1 MHTTM
6 LAAAVGLFLQAAVG
20 LTLEARWRAFGAK
33 AGAPPRNVNQFD
45 LRGYEG
51 MRDDDNRTPRFIE
64 AIERQLAVSAA
75 AGRGRVVLDIGT
87 GPFALLALAAAR
99 AGASRVFALESDG
112 RVAAAAREAV
122 AAATDVP
129 SGLVE
134 VIEGLSTEVSLPEP
148 ADIIVAEVVGN
159 VASEEGFVAT
169 MRDARDRHAAHPSDP
184 ASFIPCAIET
194 LGAPMS
200 YVMHHPALG
209 PAGFDWE
216 RVIADEPPPHFACSY
231 RGLQL
236 LAEPQV

>member
-1 MHTTM
+1 MSRRLGCWLT
-6 LAAAVGLFLQAAVG
+6 LQAALG
-20 LTLEARWRAFGAK
+20 LTLEAHWRAFSARPGE
-33 AGAPPRNVNQFD
+33 PPRSVNHFD
-45 LRGYEG
+45 LRGYQG
-51 MRDDDNRTPRFIE
+51 MRDDDNRTPRFVE
-64 AIERQLAVSAA
+64 AIERQLAASAST
-75 AGRGRVVLDIGT
+75 GRGRVVLDIGT

-99 AGASRVFALESDG
+99 AGASRVFALEADG
-112 RVAAAAREAV
+112 RMAAAARDAV

-129 SGLVE
+129 AGLVE
-134 VIEGLSTEVSLPEP
+134 VIEGLSTQVSLPEP
-148 ADIIVAEVVGN
+148 ADLIVAEVVGN

-200 YVMHHPALG
+200 YVLHHPALG
-209 PAGFDWE
+209 PEGFDWA
-216 RVIADEPPPHFACSY
+216 RVIAEDPPPHFACSY